1 MDIKERTSNF
11 VIIANPTISSNGTWN
26 KRCVSGEIITSAQNL
41 WDGIT
46 DILSQRQIDTLER
59 LYSKELKTLGIL

>member
-1 MDIKERTSNF
+1 MDIKKRTLNF
-11 VIIANPTISSNGTWN
+11 DTMKTPILSSNETWN

-41 WDGIT
+41 WDGVT
-46 DILSQRQIDTLER
+46 DMLSQRQIDTLER